1 MKLSKPLIR
10 PTELAGLLS
19 DPAIVVVDCRHQLLE
34 PDAGERTFLE
44 GHIPG
49 ARHAHLDRDL
59 SREPTL
65 EEGRHPL
72 PSPDTLAKTL
82 ESLGVSNDSAV
93 VVYDDSGSTI
103 AARLWWMLRWV
114 GHQNVSVLD
123 GGMAAWL
130 AAGLPVETGPA
141 SGRPGRYW
149 VDDVHAEWVVDT
161 RELQDLL
168 RTGRGVLLDARTA
181 ERFEGRAEPID
192 PVAGH
197 VPGAMNLPGPR
208 LQTRDG
214 LLESA
219 GVLRARFVEVLADRP
234 ATEVVAM
241 CGSGVTACHL
251 LLAMETAGLNGG
263 RLYAGSWS
271 EWIRDP
277 ARPVAS
283 GSTG

>member
-1 MKLSKPLIR
+1 MKLPKPLIR
-10 PTELAGLLS
+10 PAELASLLS
-19 DPAIVVVDCRHQLLE
+19 DPAIVIVDCRHQLLE
-34 PDAGERTFLE
+34 PGAGERSFVE

-59 SREPTL
+59 SREPTP

-72 PSPDTLAKTL
+72 PSPRAFAMTL
-82 ESLGVSNDSAV
+82 ESLGISNDSAV

-114 GHQNVSVLD
+114 GHQDVSVLD
-123 GGMAAWL
+123 GGMAAWS

-141 SGRPGRYW
+141 SGPPGRYR
-149 VDDVHAEWVVDT
+149 VGDVHADWVVDT
-161 RELQDLL
+161 SALQDLL
-168 RTGRGVLLDARTA
+168 RTGCGVLLDARTA

-197 VPGAMNLPGPR
+197 IPGAVNLPGPR
-208 LQTRDG
+208 LQTREG
-214 LLESA
+214 QLESA
-219 GVLRARFVEVLADRP
+219 SILRARFAEVLAGRS

-251 LLAMETAGLNGG
+251 LLAMEAAGLNGG

-277 ARPVAS
+277 ARPTAS
-283 GSTG
+283 KSTD